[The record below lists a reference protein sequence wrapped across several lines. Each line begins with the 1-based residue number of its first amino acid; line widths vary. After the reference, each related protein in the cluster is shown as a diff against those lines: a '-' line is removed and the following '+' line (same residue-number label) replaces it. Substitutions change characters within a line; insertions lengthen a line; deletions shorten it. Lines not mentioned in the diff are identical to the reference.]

1 MIYLLLSYNKHG
13 KFDKILLKIVIL
25 LSAAITSGQSN
36 TSIAESLDTN
46 SQPITRGQLQ
56 SVIDQLQS
64 NNAVQDKK
72 LNNIGSI
79 KVKIFLIE
87 RFNRTKSKLKGFL
100 I

>member
-1 MIYLLLSYNKHG
+1 MPPKIATLS
-13 KFDKILLKIVIL
+13 L
-25 LSAAITSGQSN
+25 AAITSGQSN